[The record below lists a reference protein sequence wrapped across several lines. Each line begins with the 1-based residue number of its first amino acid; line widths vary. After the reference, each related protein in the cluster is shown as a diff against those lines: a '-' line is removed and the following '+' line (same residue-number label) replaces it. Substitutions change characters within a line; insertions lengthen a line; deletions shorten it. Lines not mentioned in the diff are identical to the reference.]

1 MVGTVIDHHSGHL
14 VPMQLKGTQLDPC
27 CEPSTSSK
35 WPIVL
40 FSSGWAWHVEESWAK
55 CSLRCF
61 HIYTMYSTES
71 PGSWDSRLY
80 IWHVETSEQ
89 SFNLLGGSHLNS
101 IIIVSVEHWY
111 QPTNQPKPPGENR
124 KAMGILLSW
133 WARIWGSCEMYT
145 QYLRDLASFGMV
157 VISIEH
163 EAMVWA
169 SFRDEFQKGRW
180 VGDGVWWS

>member
-1 MVGTVIDHHSGHL
+1 MVGTVIDDHGGHL

-40 FSSGWAWHVEESWAK
+40 FSSGWAWQVEEWWAK

-71 PGSWDSRLY
+71 PGSWDSRIY

-111 QPTNQPKPPGENR
+111 QPTNQNPLEKTEKRWEFCWVDEPG
-124 KAMGILLSW
+124 
-133 WARIWGSCEMYT
+133 
-145 QYLRDLASFGMV
+145 FGDHAKCTP
-157 VISIEH
+157 STC
-163 EAMVWA
+163 
-169 SFRDEFQKGRW
+169 GT
-180 VGDGVWWS
+180 